1 MKDAPGHMATDRI
14 IVQQVLDGKRDAF
27 SIIIETTGNLVAQI
41 IYRTGVPVAEQKD
54 LTQDIYLKVYREL
67 KRFRFQSKLSTWVAQ
82 IAFNTCADYLAKKK
96 ISIVA
101 IEEAVEKY
109 SSEVGEQPLERKEDA
124 ALLARAMGSLPPLY
138 RTLIALYHQEE
149 ISYED
154 IAQITGLPM
163 GTVKNYLF
171 RARKLL
177 KEKL

>member
-1 MKDAPGHMATDRI
+1 MTTDRV
-14 IVQQVLDGKRDAF
+14 IVQQVLNGKQSAF
-27 SIIIETTGNLVAQI
+27 GSIIETTGNLVAQI

-54 LTQDIYLKVYREL
+54 LTQDIYFKVYREL

-96 ISIVA
+96 ISIVPLDEA
-101 IEEAVEKY
+101 IEKY
-109 SSEVGEQPLERKEDA
+109 SSVVTDQPLERKQDE
-124 ALLARAMGSLPPLY
+124 ALLSRAMESLPPLY

-149 ISYED
+149 ISYEE
-154 IAQITGLPM
+154 IAKITGLPM